1 MFQSSNRTVGKIL
14 ERSGS
19 TKKETMKYRKEIRLS
34 AAEQEK
40 LAKGAA
46 EIGVTESR
54 FLRMLLTER
63 PRDQPEIREELRK
76 LSNEINHIGVNINQ
90 IVHNHNSRLYSDEDK
105 HRLYVSMKRIK
116 ELMGQMM
123 EKL

>member
-1 MFQSSNRTVGKIL
+1 M

-19 TKKETMKYRKEIRLS
+19 TKKEGIKYRKEIRLS

-40 LAKGAA
+40 LAEEAA
-46 EIGVTESR
+46 KMGVTESR

-63 PRDQPEIREELRK
+63 PRDHPEIREELRK
-76 LSNEINHIGVNINQ
+76 LGNEINHIGVNINQ

-105 HRLYVSMKRIK
+105 HRLYVSMKQVK
-116 ELMGQMM
+116 DLMGQMM